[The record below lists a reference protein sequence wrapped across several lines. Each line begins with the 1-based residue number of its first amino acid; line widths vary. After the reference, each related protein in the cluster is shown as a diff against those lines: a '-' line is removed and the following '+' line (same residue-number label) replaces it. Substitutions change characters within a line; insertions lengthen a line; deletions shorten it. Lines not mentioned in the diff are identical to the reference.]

1 MPFQWNPDIDQT
13 YDDDADLPLPGSPGD
28 FNKSNGKSFTMN
40 AENRTLTLAVTTTQD
55 SHTTWGADVLSPSH
69 TVIYAKAGT
78 LKYEVQ
84 PNTRHSVILDLAS
97 ATTLEVSNGGIFNF
111 AGTQVGEFATIG
123 EDVEI
128 GALDYGVIDIDS
140 GQCSMGSDGL
150 TPGRVN
156 ITVKSQARMAINA
169 STIEIV
175 NGEISI
181 AASPGDDQ
189 QAFTLLTPAD
199 TQNRLSLINV
209 KAYFVDTSNAVFSS
223 PRFAMGSNT
232 RGGTQVRV
240 ADAAQLDVKFDT
252 ATFGASSFFHVGRSG
267 SSAAIRFEGYTPG
280 VAPFDFQNKR
290 YPQGLFDFASDAGGA
305 YMIYLP
311 GNAFAKQFMLDAGVI
326 AIDGQPQNND
336 NRLFFTY
343 DTGGRE
349 GYTTIRL
356 KPSR

>member
-13 YDDDADLPLPGSPGD
+13 YNDDADLSLPGSPGD
-28 FNKSNGKSFTMN
+28 FNKSSGKSFTMD
-40 AENRTLTLAVTTTQD
+40 AENHTLTLAVTTTQD
-55 SHTTWGADVLSPSH
+55 SYTIWSADVLTPSH
-69 TVIYAKAGT
+69 TVIYVKAGT

-84 PNTRHSVILDLAS
+84 PDTQHAVILDLAS
-97 ATTLEVSNGGIFNF
+97 ATTLEVSNGGVFSL
-111 AGTQVGEFATIG
+111 ADTQVGQFATIG
-123 EDVEI
+123 EDVAI
-128 GALDYGVIDIDS
+128 AVLDNGLIDIDS
-140 GQCSMGSDGL
+140 VQCSMGSDGL
-150 TPGRVN
+150 TAGRVN

-169 STIEIV
+169 GTIAIA
-175 NGEISI
+175 NGEMNI
-181 AASPGDDQ
+181 AASPVNDEP
-189 QAFTLLTPAD
+189 AFTLATPANA
-199 TQNRLSLINV
+199 QNLLSLINV
-209 KAYFVDTSNAVFSS
+209 KAYFVDTSSVVLSS
-223 PRFAMGSNT
+223 PRLIVDKNE

-252 ATFGASSFFHVGRSG
+252 GTFGASSFFHIGRSG

-280 VAPFDFQNKR
+280 VAPFDFENKR

-305 YMIYLP
+305 YVIYLP
-311 GNAFAKQFMLDAGVI
+311 GNAFAKQFMLNAGVI